1 MCSNPRSAHIVA
13 FAEGTFNPVAQMGNP
28 KCFELL
34 HARRSSTRS
43 SGTAW
48 RRRWHVGRVRHRAR
62 LRQGARPDDRGQA
75 GARLTG
81 RRPRPVAPRPIL
93 QLVGVSRTFGELAA
107 VDRVDLE
114 VREGEFFTVVGPSGS
129 GKTTLLRMLA
139 GMETPSDGDI
149 LLRGKRIND
158 LPANRRPTCLV
169 FQSLALFPHRSVG
182 QNIEFPLKMKGVAA
196 GVRRE
201 RALELMRMVR
211 LPEDYYG
218 KNVTKCSGGER
229 QRVALARAFAY
240 DPEILFFDEPLSAID
255 YKLRK
260 VLERE
265 LKDIHKE
272 TGKTF
277 MYITHSLEEAMVMS
291 DRIGVMRSGRLV
303 QVGTPEDIYNRPAD
317 RFVSEF
323 MGDVNVITVMP
334 NGNGSFEGVDVP
346 GHFRAPMAA
355 QRARLPRD
363 PAGIPA
369 LRRDQGRGRQRD
381 RRHGLQRV
389 LAGLAHAVPGPRRRQ
404 GVRGRALAPR
414 GLGRRPRPAGPARAG
429 TPATPSS
436 CRAEPWRRR
445 GSRSVPA
452 APSRCCCS
460 WRWASPH
467 PWSRSPPTRSRRP
480 RSFEVFRS
488 FTLANYAAIFDPANT
503 VWTSFAW
510 SLALAAATV
519 LLLAVIAYPIA
530 WGLAHV
536 FGRWSSLVSLLFVF
550 PLFIS
555 ENIRLYGWVLFFIK
569 GGVLDGT
576 LKSLLGSAGRRSCS
590 RPA

>member
-1 MCSNPRSAHIVA
+1 M
-13 FAEGTFNPVAQMGNP
+13 
-28 KCFELL
+28 
-34 HARRSSTRS
+34 
-43 SGTAW
+43 
-48 RRRWHVGRVRHRAR
+48 
-62 LRQGARPDDRGQA
+62 
-75 GARLTG
+75 
-81 RRPRPVAPRPIL
+81 
-93 QLVGVSRTFGELAA
+93 FGELAA

-196 GVRRE
+196 AVRRE

-346 GHFRAPMAA
+346 GQFRSPITAKS
-355 QRARLPRD
+355 
-363 PAGIPA
+363 
-369 LRRDQGRGRQRD
+369 
-381 RRHGLQRV
+381 
-389 LAGLAHAVPGPRRRQ
+389 
-404 GVRGRALAPR
+404 
-414 GLGRRPRPAGPARAG
+414 
-429 TPATPSS
+429 PATS
-436 CRAEPWRRR
+436 
-445 GSRSVPA
+445 
-452 APSRCCCS
+452 
-460 WRWASPH
+460 
-467 PWSRSPPTRSRRP
+467 
-480 RSFEVFRS
+480 
-488 FTLANYAAIFDPANT
+488 
-503 VWTSFAW
+503 
-510 SLALAAATV
+510 
-519 LLLAVIAYPIA
+519 
-530 WGLAHV
+530 
-536 FGRWSSLVSLLFVF
+536 
-550 PLFIS
+550 
-555 ENIRLYGWVLFFIK
+555 
-569 GGVLDGT
+569 
-576 LKSLLGSAGRRSCS
+576 
-590 RPA
+590 

>member
-1 MCSNPRSAHIVA
+1 MPSVA
-13 FAEGTFNPVAQMGNP
+13 AA
-28 KCFELL
+28 
-34 HARRSSTRS
+34 
-43 SGTAW
+43 
-48 RRRWHVGRVRHRAR
+48 
-62 LRQGARPDDRGQA
+62 
-75 GARLTG
+75 
-81 RRPRPVAPRPIL
+81 RPIL

-139 GMETPSDGDI
+139 GMETPSDGNI
-149 LLRGKRIND
+149 LLRGQRIND
-158 LPANRRPTCLV
+158 RPANRRPTCLV

-201 RALELMRMVR
+201 RAQELMRMVR

-334 NGNGSFEGVDVP
+334 KGNGSYEGVDVP
-346 GHFRAPMAA
+346 GQFRAPTTAPA
-355 QRARLPRD
+355 PGYLVIRPEFLRFVATRAEAD
-363 PAGIPA
+363 NAI
-369 LRRDQGRGRQRD
+369 
-381 RRHGLQRV
+381 
-389 LAGLAHAVPGPRRRQ
+389 
-404 GVRGRALAPR
+404 
-414 GLGRRPRPAGPARAG
+414 AG
-429 TPATPSS
+429 TVYNEYSL
-436 CRAEPWRRR
+436 
-445 GSRSVPA
+445 GSRMQYQV
-452 APSRCCCS
+452 RVGDKVFVVE
-460 WRWASPH
+460 
-467 PWSRSPPTRSRRP
+467 RSRREAWEGGLDRP
-480 RSFEVFRS
+480 V
-488 FTLANYAAIFDPANT
+488 LLGWDAGDAIFVP
-503 VWTSFAW
+503 
-510 SLALAAATV
+510 
-519 LLLAVIAYPIA
+519 
-530 WGLAHV
+530 G
-536 FGRWSSLVSLLFVF
+536 
-550 PLFIS
+550 
-555 ENIRLYGWVLFFIK
+555 
-569 GGVLDGT
+569 
-576 LKSLLGSAGRRSCS
+576 
-590 RPA
+590 